1 MKELSKDILN
11 IQETYSSDIDE
22 YSFTVCQG
30 KSSAN
35 VILKLGMLHDEEP
48 TKEDIIKTLL
58 EHAQMLMA
66 SKGEH
71 IAMIEMRTHAG
82 WYLKQIPGTKQYRPL
97 IVSIKTMDE
106 LTNICKE
113 ILQNPYFK

>member
-35 VILKLGMLHDEEP
+35 VILKLGMPHDEEP
-48 TKEDIIKTLL
+48 TKEDIT
-58 EHAQMLMA
+58 
-66 SKGEH
+66 KGLVKYISTFE
-71 IAMIEMRTHAG
+71 EF
-82 WYLKQIPGTKQYRPL
+82 
-97 IVSIKTMDE
+97 
-106 LTNICKE
+106 LTWQSEN
-113 ILQNPYFK
+113 